1 MFNLSLFAL
10 SPRQRKINVNI
21 EHSDLMQITKEEE
34 VFVRY
39 KPKLNNSSQQHNNAQ
54 TKPKRDTQTI
64 HISKSY
70 KKKLNN

>member
-1 MFNLSLFAL
+1 
-10 SPRQRKINVNI
+10 
-21 EHSDLMQITKEEE
+21 MQITKEEE

-39 KPKLNNSSQQHNNAQ
+39 KPKLNNLSQQHNNAQ
-54 TKPKRDTQTI
+54 TKPKRDTQII